1 MVSAPLEE
9 VSLAYDRWAIKS
21 CPSINSLANWVVGGS
36 LLFKEKGIFRLIGL
50 WGAGENSMPAS
61 PTSLRLTFLFRALL
75 SGADANTT
83 QIRT

>member
-50 WGAGENSMPAS
+50 
-61 PTSLRLTFLFRALL
+61 
-75 SGADANTT
+75 
-83 QIRT
+83 